1 MSNEISAFSGLEE
14 WLVANM
20 GRELESG
27 VFETAKDAHQE
38 PLLAYRIGE
47 VAMMR
52 VVEDWGKEVK
62 RVVAEL
68 SDDELFSIFG
78 AYELARVTLPH
89 DFIVWGPSLYYFG
102 NADTFRPAEHE
113 IAVQLTNEEVAQA
126 ANPKVFWHCDWVRS
140 VANFGV
146 LDGGNLVA
154 LTTVWHRGGAVY
166 EIGVDVAPGSGL
178 RGLGRAVMSG
188 ACRWILDHSGLI
200 LASSVQWNIP
210 SVRLLRSMGLRYV
223 LSDLHGMP
231 GPFKV
236 PPQPLGKPLPD
247 AEMHD
252 IYPLCAQN
260 KDIIRFQE
268 SFE

>member
-1 MSNEISAFSGLEE
+1 MRKEISAFSGLEE

-27 VFETAKDAHQE
+27 VFETAKDAHDE

-47 VAMMR
+47 VVMMR
-52 VVEDWGKEVK
+52 VIEDWGGEVK

-68 SDDELFSIFG
+68 SDDELFSILG

-89 DFIVWGPSLYYFG
+89 DSIVWGPSLYYFG
-102 NADTFRPAEHE
+102 DADTFRPAEHE
-113 IAVQLTNEEVAQA
+113 IAAQLSNEEVAQA
-126 ANPKVFWHCDWVRS
+126 ANPKVFWHCDWARS

-146 LDGGNLVA
+146 LDGDSLVA

-188 ACRWILDHSGLI
+188 ACRWILDHGGLI

-223 LSDLHGMP
+223 LSELHGMP

-247 AEMHD
+247 AQIHD
-252 IYPLCAQN
+252 MYPHWAQN

-268 SFE
+268 SFK